1 MTRGRGKAA
10 HSRDDDDG
18 VEGPLRRCI
27 VTSEVQSPDLMVRF
41 VIGPERLVVPDIA
54 HKLPGRGYWITA
66 RREVIARACERGLFS
81 KAAKATVICPPDLA
95 GQVERLIVKRCVE
108 HLGLAKRAGQIVIGF
123 AQVEEA
129 LKARDGRIAALV
141 EASESGPAD
150 RGKLVTYARRQ
161 GPIPVVGCLTQGEI
175 GLAFGR
181 ESVVHAALTAGA
193 LATRFLAE
201 AERLGGFRVLCPP
214 EWGAA

>member
-10 HSRDDDDG
+10 RLDDDHG
-18 VEGPLRRCI
+18 AEGPLRRCI
-27 VTSEVQSPDLMVRF
+27 VTGEVQPPEQMVRF
-41 VIGPERLVVPDIA
+41 VEGPDRTIVPDIA
-54 HKLPGRGYWITA
+54 HKLPGRGYWVTA
-66 RREVIARACERGLFS
+66 KRETIVRAAERGSFS
-81 KAAKATVICPPDLA
+81 KAAKSAVICSSDLA
-95 GQVERLIVKRCVE
+95 DQVERLIVKRCIE
-108 HLGLAKRAGQIVIGF
+108 HLGLARRAGQIVIGF

-129 LKARDGRIAALV
+129 MKARDGRIAALV

-161 GPIPVVGCLTQGEI
+161 GPIPVVGCLSEAEI

-193 LATRFLAE
+193 LANRFLAE

>member
-10 HSRDDDDG
+10 QTSEDDG
-18 VEGPLRRCI
+18 AEGPLRRCV
-27 VTSEVQSPDLMVRF
+27 VTGEVQSPALMVRF
-41 VIGPERLVVPDIA
+41 VVGPERMIVPDVA
-54 HKLPGRGYWITA
+54 HKLPGRGYWVTAMREFIT
-66 RREVIARACERGLFS
+66 RACERGLFS
-81 KAAKATVICPPDLA
+81 KAAKQGVICPADLA
-95 GQVERLIVKRCVE
+95 DQVERLIVKRCIE

-161 GPIPVVGCLTQGEI
+161 GPIPVIGALSEAEI

-181 ESVVHAALTAGA
+181 ESVVHAALTTGA

>member
-1 MTRGRGKAA
+1 LTRGRGKAA
-10 HSRDDDDG
+10 HRDDDEG
-18 VEGPLRRCI
+18 AEGPLRRCI
-27 VTSEVQSPDLMVRF
+27 VSAEAQSPDRMVRF
-41 VIGPERLVVPDIA
+41 VVGPENGVVPDIA
-54 HKLPGRGYWITA
+54 HKLPGRGAWVTA
-66 RREVIARACERGLFS
+66 RRDLINRACERGSFS
-81 KAAKATVICPPDLA
+81 KALKAPVKCPPDLA
-95 GQVERLIVKRCVE
+95 DQVERLIVKRCVE

-150 RGKLVTYARRQ
+150 RGKLVAYARRQ
-161 GPIPVVGCLTQGEI
+161 GPIPVVGCLSQAEI

-181 ESVVHAALTAGA
+181 ESVVHAALATGA